1 MSEIHKLEQEI
12 MQIEET
18 LFVLDNELERTRIET
33 LHTERVLKLVRQNLD
48 VLKSFSVVTNLETY
62 RRVVLE
68 KKFLEDKFLNITRV
82 EKEIEK
88 KISVLEKMVF
98 QKENKKTEL
107 LNKISL
113 DKVLPFRRK
122 NA

>member
-1 MSEIHKLEQEI
+1 VSEIHKLEQEI

-48 VLKSFSVVTNLETY
+48 VLKSFGVVTNLETY